1 MTPPGSR
8 LVPHSELAMGSV
20 EKNVVVATALQS
32 IVYSCSCASS
42 LPSLVQ
48 LLQTSHI
55 VRIFASSVKN
65 NNKAHFK
72 NGHIMNKIK
81 LINIHGNNET

>member
-1 MTPPGSR
+1 MVYGC
-8 LVPHSELAMGSV
+8 
-20 EKNVVVATALQS
+20 QS
-32 IVYSCSCASS
+32 HV
-42 LPSLVQ
+42 LFPFLVQ

>member
-1 MTPPGSR
+1 MVYGC
-8 LVPHSELAMGSV
+8 
-20 EKNVVVATALQS
+20 QS
-32 IVYSCSCASS
+32 HVIF
-42 LPSLVQ
+42 LSLVQ